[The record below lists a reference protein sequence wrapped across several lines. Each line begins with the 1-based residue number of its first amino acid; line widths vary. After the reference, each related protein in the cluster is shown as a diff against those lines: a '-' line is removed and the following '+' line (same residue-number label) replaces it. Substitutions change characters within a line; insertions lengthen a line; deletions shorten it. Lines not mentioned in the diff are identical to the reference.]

1 MLSTNLWNPFLNP
14 ECCRCYHVCWFFVVS
29 RQELNAVNHTAVLD
43 LAFSECFAVCL
54 FSDKAAPPELPIVID
69 HIALKDILGPPVFEM
84 EVSRERERAACAVFI
99 IHKFITETCRIYSHE
114 HFWPPEFSGP
124 QPMRL
129 VSITIHDSIKAA
141 CEQMSQLHTAAAH
154 PVRLKSFA
162 FLPSSLQVMWNL
174 FSMYFYE
181 DWKRCFHVCILA
193 GLWAAHPAWCSSRP
207 GLDAA
212 WWGDHVCGGQS
223 DGGRRSAHSHGSAGR
238 RYERICP
245 LGHQLAQ
252 SEC

>member
-1 MLSTNLWNPFLNP
+1 MFCCMFVFRQGST
-14 ECCRCYHVCWFFVVS
+14 S
-29 RQELNAVNHTAVLD
+29 RVAH
-43 LAFSECFAVCL
+43 
-54 FSDKAAPPELPIVID
+54 SDWSYRTERHPGASSVRNGGKQ
-69 HIALKDILGPPVFEM
+69 
-84 EVSRERERAACAVFI
+84 RERERAAYTVFI

-124 QPMRL
+124 QPMQL

-141 CEQMSQLHTAAAH
+141 CEQISQLHTAAAH

-181 DWKRCFHVCILA
+181 DWKRYFHVCILA

-207 GLDAA
+207 GLDTA

>member
-1 MLSTNLWNPFLNP
+1 MWCYPQICEMLQVLPCLLVFCLDRNWMQLIT
-14 ECCRCYHVCWFFVVS
+14 
-29 RQELNAVNHTAVLD
+29 RQSLIKLSVNVL
-43 LAFSECFAVCL
+43 LYVF

-69 HIALKDILGPPVFEM
+69 RIALKDILGPPVFEM
-84 EVSRERERAACAVFI
+84 EVSRERERAACAVF
-99 IHKFITETCRIYSHE
+99 HKFITETCRIYSHE

-141 CEQMSQLHTAAAH
+141 CEQISQLHTAAAH

-193 GLWAAHPAWCSSRP
+193 GLWAAHPAWCSCRP

-212 WWGDHVCGGQS
+212 WWGDLVCGGQS